1 MDIGDTFLDEKTC
14 PQIAKTCKVG
24 TLQKLQKLAR
34 KDVSL
39 PCKGRKKEGKC
50 IEKRIK
56 VWYKL
61 GMKNIKD
68 YNLEELKDELIALGE
83 KKYRAEQIFKW
94 LYVDKVKEFDE
105 MTNLPLELREKLKKE
120 YTMCN
125 YNILRKQE
133 SSDGTK
139 KYLFDVLDGNAIE
152 TVLMQYHHG
161 KTICVS
167 SQIGCK
173 MGCKFCASTGIQ
185 FVRSLSAG
193 EIVEQILAVEQDI
206 GDKIS
211 NVVFM
216 GIGEPFDNYD
226 NVMHAIKII
235 NNQKGLNI
243 GARHIS
249 ISTSGLVPMIY
260 KFADEELQCTLSI
273 SLHATNDEKRS
284 SMMPV
289 NYMYNIEELMKACRY
304 YIEKTNKRISFEYAL
319 AKDNN
324 DNLDDAKELV
334 KLLKGMLCH
343 VNLIPINKIE
353 NGKYTKSTNENI
365 IKFRDYLN
373 EKGIVATIRRE
384 LGSDIDA
391 ACGQLRRKNLK

>member
-1 MDIGDTFLDEKTC
+1 
-14 PQIAKTCKVG
+14 
-24 TLQKLQKLAR
+24 
-34 KDVSL
+34 
-39 PCKGRKKEGKC
+39 
-50 IEKRIK
+50 
-56 VWYKL
+56 
-61 GMKNIKD
+61 MKNIKD
-68 YNLEELKDELIALGE
+68 YNLDELITEMENFGE
-83 KKYRAEQIFKW
+83 KKFRAEQIFKW

-105 MTNLPLELREKLKKE
+105 MTNLSLELREKLKQN

-125 YNILRKQE
+125 FKILKKQE
-133 SSDGTK
+133 SADGTK

-152 TVLMQYHHG
+152 SVLMQYKYG

-173 MGCKFCASTGIQ
+173 MGCKFCASTGIK
-185 FVRSLSAG
+185 FVRSLTAG
-193 EIVEQILAVEQDI
+193 EIVEQVLAVEQDI

-211 NVVFM
+211 NIVFM

-226 NVMHAIKII
+226 NVMKAIKIL

-249 ISTSGLVPMIY
+249 VSTSGLVPMIY
-260 KFADEELQCTLSI
+260 KFADEDYQCTLSI
-273 SLHATNDEKRS
+273 SLHATNEEKRS
-284 SMMPV
+284 KMMPI
-289 NYMYNIEELMKACRY
+289 NNRYNIKELMEACKY
-304 YIEKTNKRISFEYAL
+304 YINKTNKRISFEYAL

-324 DNLDDAKELV
+324 DNLEDAKELV

-353 NGKYTKSTNENI
+353 NGEFTKSSNDNI

-373 EKGIVATIRRE
+373 DNGIVATIRRE

-391 ACGQLRRKNLK
+391 ACGQLRRKNLKQ

>member
-1 MDIGDTFLDEKTC
+1 
-14 PQIAKTCKVG
+14 
-24 TLQKLQKLAR
+24 
-34 KDVSL
+34 
-39 PCKGRKKEGKC
+39 
-50 IEKRIK
+50 
-56 VWYKL
+56 
-61 GMKNIKD
+61 MKNIKE
-68 YNLEELKDELIALGE
+68 YNLEDLKEELISLGE

-105 MTNLPLELREKLKKE
+105 MTNLSLELREKLKKE

-125 YNILRKQE
+125 FKILKKQE
-133 SSDGTK
+133 SADGTK

-185 FVRSLSAG
+185 FVRSLTSG

-211 NVVFM
+211 NIVFM

-226 NVMHAIKII
+226 NVMQAIKII

-273 SLHATNDEKRS
+273 SLHATTDEKRS
-284 SMMPV
+284 SMMPI
-289 NYMYNIEELMKACRY
+289 NNRYNIKELMESCKY
-304 YIEKTNKRISFEYAL
+304 YISKTNKRISFEYAL

-324 DNLDDAKELV
+324 DNLDDAKQLV

-353 NGKYTKSTNENI
+353 NGKYTKSSNENI
-365 IKFRDYLN
+365 IRFRDYLN
-373 EKGIVATIRRE
+373 ENGIVATIRRE

-391 ACGQLRRKNLK
+391 ACGQLRRKNLNKK